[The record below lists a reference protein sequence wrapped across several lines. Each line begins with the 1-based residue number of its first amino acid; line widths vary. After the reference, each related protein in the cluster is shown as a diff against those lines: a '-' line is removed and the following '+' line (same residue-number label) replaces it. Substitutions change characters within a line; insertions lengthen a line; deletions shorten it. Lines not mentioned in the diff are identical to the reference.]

1 MSASTLSNYGVRTFD
16 LSTARTLKRIDI
28 RANQFAI
35 LRADDTAEIRINAK
49 DNAAID
55 AREIS
60 SITIPPGEDQE
71 FGIERLY
78 LSNTAGTGELK
89 LLTGFGGTSGSTD
102 PPSGDE
108 VDVTNREA
116 REIGKARMQDSGG
129 VLIDPAT
136 NGATTPDK
144 REIADISAAPVVTD
158 TDSGTGAANAASI
171 QLGDVRQRADIH
183 VDTSGSATLT
193 VEASTDGST
202 WLEYETLSYSSPT
215 VEVEAFDL
223 AFEYVRAYLN
233 QNRNGI
239 TMSAKGI

>member
-1 MSASTLSNYGVRTFD
+1 MSAARQSQYGTRTFD
-16 LSTARTLKRIDI
+16 LSEQRNLKRVDI
-28 RANQFAI
+28 RADQFAI
-35 LRADDTAEIRINAK
+35 LRADDSAEIRIN
-49 DNAAID
+49 DPQNAPIE

-60 SITIPPGEDQE
+60 SITIPPTEGREN
-71 FGIERLY
+71 GIERLY
-78 LSNTAGTGELK
+78 ISNSAGTGELK

-108 VDVTNREA
+108 VDITNREA

-136 NGATTPDK
+136 DGSSSPDK
-144 REIADISAAPVVTD
+144 RDVSEFTAAPVVTD
-158 TDSGTGAANAASI
+158 TDSGTGSANAASI
-171 QLGDVRQRADIH
+171 QLGSLRKRADIH

-193 VEASTDGST
+193 VEVSTDGST
-202 WLEYETLSYSSPT
+202 WLEFETVDYSAAT
-215 VEVEAFDL
+215 VEVEAFDV
-223 AFEYVRAYLN
+223 AFEHVRSYLD